1 MSVLIWP
8 QKLTDFWLCNKK
20 AKCLMGY
27 TIFESFFAAGS
38 SSKFK
43 KKGFKNSASH
53 QSFGPLYF
61 VRALSLFHLLYSS
74 TSTMECRSWRVNL
87 IKILSENQNW
97 IIRSVNIFWLLHHM
111 SFQLGWKQFEF
122 WYYLRS
128 FQLGLNTNKNFE
140 FWY

>member
-1 MSVLIWP
+1 MISLYLFDLKNWQISHFVIKRPKVWWDTPFLNLFYRQLI
-8 QKLTDFWLCNKK
+8 KILR
-20 AKCLMGY
+20 
-27 TIFESFFAAGS
+27 
-38 SSKFK
+38 
-43 KKGFKNSASH
+43 KGFKNSGSH

-128 FQLGLNTNKNFE
+128 FQLGLNMNKNFE
-140 FWY
+140 FQY